1 MPGFWPDRASRLP
14 AQGVL
19 RRDSQDKP
27 RAGEDQQQFP
37 VRRGAR
43 FKAGLTLADRAKAR
57 HGKALSEFERAGPF
71 QFLAGPETV
80 ETMDQILVTLKRG
93 LVGWVPDTW
102 QPLLSALISV
112 GAIVVTFPLLFAI
125 ATVLERKGLGRIQN
139 RYGPNRVGPYGFL
152 QPIADG
158 LKAMTKE
165 DIVPHRADKV
175 VHFLAPLVLVVPV
188 FLALAVVPMGRNM
201 TALDMDGGVLF
212 FFAVG
217 AGTELSVFMAGWSSR
232 NKYSLLGAM
241 RAIAQMISYEV
252 PLILSAV
259 TVIMAVGSLSAVKIV
274 EAQAGYWGILPQ
286 WYVLT
291 PWGFAGFI
299 LFMIAGA
306 AESNRSPFDLPEGES
321 EIIAGY
327 YTEYSGFKFAL
338 FFLGEYLGMFAVSG
352 LAITLFLG
360 GWHAPLSFL
369 EWIPSWIWFFTK
381 LLGLIA
387 VFIWVRG
394 TLPRLK
400 LDQLMGFAWK
410 LMLPMTLTNI
420 IAAGAWRYM
429 PGGVGRWM
437 VSALLVAGPYLG
449 LAQLLRGRRELGRR
463 VYRYAE

>member
-1 MPGFWPDRASRLP
+1 M
-14 AQGVL
+14 
-19 RRDSQDKP
+19 
-27 RAGEDQQQFP
+27 
-37 VRRGAR
+37 
-43 FKAGLTLADRAKAR
+43 
-57 HGKALSEFERAGPF
+57 
-71 QFLAGPETV
+71 V
-80 ETMDQILVTLKRG
+80 EMLDQIFVTLKHW
-93 LVGWVPDTW
+93 LVGSVPDQW
-102 QPLLSALISV
+102 QPVFSAFISV

-125 ATVLERKGLGRIQN
+125 TTILERKGLGRIQN
-139 RYGPNRVGPYGFL
+139 RYGPNRVGPYGLL

-158 LKAMTKE
+158 LKALTKE
-165 DIVPHRADKV
+165 DVVPHTADKI

-201 TALDMDGGVLF
+201 AALDMDGGVLF

-217 AGTELSVFMAGWSSR
+217 AATELSVFMAGWSSR

-259 TVIMAVGSLSAVKIV
+259 TVIMMAGSLSTVKIV
-274 EAQAGYWGILPQ
+274 EAQAGYWGVLPQ

-291 PWGFAGFI
+291 PWGLAGFI
-299 LFMIAGA
+299 LFMIAGT

-338 FFLGEYLGMFAVSG
+338 FFLGEYLGMFAISG
-352 LAITLFLG
+352 LGITLYLG
-360 GWHAPLSFL
+360 GWHAPLVFL
-369 EWIPSWIWFFTK
+369 GWIPSYVWFFGK

-394 TLPRLK
+394 TLPRLR

-410 LMLPMTLTNI
+410 FMLPMTLANML
-420 IAAGAWRYM
+420 AAGIWRFM
-429 PGGVGRWM
+429 PAGAARWIVGA
-437 VSALLVAGPYLG
+437 VLVGAPYLV
-449 LAQLLRGRRELGRR
+449 LAQMLRGRKPLGRR
-463 VYRYAE
+463 AYRYAD